1 MLLNEINEELS
12 KLENNVTWN
21 DMVINFIKNNKDKIL
36 FATNTSLPKESL
48 NIILKQIW
56 IEESFNEFLTYE
68 TWSKK
73 ENTEFFIKKYN
84 LKPEEVLFIDDKI
97 KHIER
102 VEPTK
107 VNLLHYTNYN
117 IDISEVIF
125 KK

>member
-21 DMVINFIKNNKDKIL
+21 DMVIN
-36 FATNTSLPKESL
+36 
-48 NIILKQIW
+48 
-56 IEESFNEFLTYE
+56 
-68 TWSKK
+68 
-73 ENTEFFIKKYN
+73 FIKKYN